1 MTNLFIALPPPPP
14 PQKKKKKKSRR
25 PVKAALAA
33 ASEHLAG
40 LLPLHLVYSQAHE
53 TAIEV
58 CHLLWWQQVYW
69 CILFNLTIINKEIP
83 RKVYLS
89 LSHVSTHSEVF
100 FFFFHLS
107 ATWQDWAWSV
117 GCNPFSITS
126 QGWHISQ
133 FQSDTIAR
141 SYIITTLEESIQLVN
156 SAVHL
161 LLMERTSILSC
172 SFVTNEQYN
181 VSFKFIQTQ

>member
-1 MTNLFIALPPPPP
+1 MYKEQHNHDKFIYCAPPSPPT
-14 PQKKKKKKSRR
+14 KKKSRR

-58 CHLLWWQQVYW
+58 CHLLWWQKVYW
-69 CILFNLTIINKEIP
+69 CILFNFKIINKETL
-83 RKVYLS
+83 RGV
-89 LSHVSTHSEVF
+89 
-100 FFFFHLS
+100 FFHLS

-181 VSFKFIQTQ
+181 VSFKFIHTQ